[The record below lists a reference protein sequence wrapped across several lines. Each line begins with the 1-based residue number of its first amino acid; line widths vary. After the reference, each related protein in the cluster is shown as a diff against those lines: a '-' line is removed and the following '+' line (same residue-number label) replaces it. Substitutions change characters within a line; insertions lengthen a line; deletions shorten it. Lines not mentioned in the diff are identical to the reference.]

1 MLQFVEFALG
11 RIREVRTDADIVAI
25 LGFLADHLDY
35 RSAYLLDFPDDA
47 RAPVRLWDSHA
58 ERSEWWH
65 KSTNNGLHPNSQ
77 DREVKF
83 TGPGA
88 QEVVMTP
95 AQAIYPLAVQYD
107 FAVATVVPIVFD
119 REVAGVASFS
129 GDIEL
134 TPQLASS
141 LEITCYALL
150 SQARI
155 LANVQP
161 SSTVRLTPRE
171 REVIELSSQGLTSEG
186 VASTLGMSPRTVNQH
201 LDHISLKL
209 QTKNR
214 VHAVAEAIRRRLI

>member
-11 RIREVRTDADIVAI
+11 RIRDARTDADIVAL

-35 RSAYLLDFPDDA
+35 RSAYLLDFPEDP
-47 RAPVRLWDSHA
+47 RAPVRLFDSNA
-58 ERSEWWH
+58 ERSDWWH
-65 KSTNNGLHPNSQ
+65 RATANGLNSSSQ
-77 DREVKF
+77 KRAVQF
-83 TGPGA
+83 SGPGA
-88 QEVVMTP
+88 QRFALLPEDEVYAMGVT
-95 AQAIYPLAVQYD
+95 YD
-107 FAVATVVPIVFD
+107 FAITTAVPIVFE
-119 REVAGVASFS
+119 RQVAGIASFS
-129 GDIEL
+129 GEVEL
-134 TPQLASS
+134 TPQLACS

-161 SSTVRLTPRE
+161 SATLRLTPRE
-171 REVIELSSQGLTSEG
+171 REVIELSSQGLTSDG
-186 VASTLGMSPRTVNQH
+186 VAATLGMSPRTVNQH